1 MKTLQYPQKSATP
14 CAVALGFFDGV
25 HPAHRKILDAAV
37 LKKAEGLTPCVFTFD
52 SIPAKGS
59 SRLLTTFEERK
70 KLIEK
75 SGIELFVSASF
86 DDLKDMTAEEFV
98 KDVLIETLNAKAVF
112 CGFNYRF
119 AKGAAADTETLRT
132 LLESFGA
139 KLYVTEEIT
148 TEQGVLSSTLI
159 RTLLSEG
166 KVKEASLLLSR
177 NYSLT
182 GEIVHGNALGRT
194 IDTPTLNIKV
204 SGEKLLPRF
213 GVYASRATLEERTF
227 DAVTNIG
234 MKPTVGSDI
243 PTVEAFLL
251 NASGDFYG
259 DVATLE
265 LAEFIRPEQKFSSL
279 GELKL
284 QIEKDIEKAKII
296 LR

>member
-1 MKTLQYPQKSATP
+1 MKALQYPQKSETS

-119 AKGAAADTETLRT
+119 AKGAAADTETLRI
-132 LLESFGA
+132 LLESLGA

-159 RTLLSEG
+159 RNLLSEG

-213 GVYASRATLEERTF
+213 GVYASRVTLGEKTF

-279 GELKL
+279 GELKT
-284 QIEKDIEKAKII
+284 QITKDIEKAKSI
-296 LR
+296 LK